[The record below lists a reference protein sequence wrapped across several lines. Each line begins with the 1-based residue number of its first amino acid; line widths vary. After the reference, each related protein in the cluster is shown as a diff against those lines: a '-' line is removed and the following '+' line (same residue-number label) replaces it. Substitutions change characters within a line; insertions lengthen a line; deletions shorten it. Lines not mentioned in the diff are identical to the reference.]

1 MSAPHAD
8 PSLFALSNPLA
19 HPLHFFGLELVVFT
33 CFALTLRHAIG
44 LYRKGDRYPLFQ
56 WLAIFAYGV
65 LIELLAF
72 NYLQN
77 YNHGQFTIQL
87 YHREL
92 PLYVTAI
99 YVVFHY
105 TGLKLIERLQLAA
118 LPEALLVG
126 FMICLLDVPFDITGV
141 DAAWWSW
148 STTDKNLEVKWLGV
162 PITSY
167 YWYLIFG
174 AVFALLSRGLR
185 RAIAPRS
192 LAVYFLC
199 APLVGAAII
208 VLGSVAFLPF
218 HGLKALGVPDGAV
231 VGAHVVACALLAL
244 LVLRGPPV
252 PAERPFLFIA
262 GALYAWHVTLLVSLI
277 ARGDVTHALAKLAV
291 ISVAGV
297 GTLLLTSRTIH
308 AVALQRSRAGT

>member
-8 PSLFALSNPLA
+8 PSLFALSSPLA

-44 LYRKGDRYPLFQ
+44 RYRQGDRYPLFQ
-56 WLAIFAYGV
+56 WLAIFSYGI

-92 PLYVTAI
+92 PLYVTAL

-141 DAAWWSW
+141 DATWWSW

-174 AVFALLSRGLR
+174 AVFALLSRGLK

-192 LAVYFLC
+192 LPVYFLC

-208 VLGSVAFLPF
+208 ILGSLAFLPF
-218 HGLKALGVPDGAV
+218 HGLKALGIPDGAI
-231 VGAHVVACALLAL
+231 VGAHVVVCIIVAI
-244 LVLRGPPV
+244 LVRRGQSV
-252 PAERPFLFIA
+252 PAERPFLFITA
-262 GALYAWHVTLLVSLI
+262 ALYVWHIALEVSLI
-277 ARGDVTHALAKLAV
+277 ARGDVSQSLAKLVVIAV
-291 ISVAGV
+291 AAVA
-297 GTLLLTSRTIH
+297 TLGLTSRTIH